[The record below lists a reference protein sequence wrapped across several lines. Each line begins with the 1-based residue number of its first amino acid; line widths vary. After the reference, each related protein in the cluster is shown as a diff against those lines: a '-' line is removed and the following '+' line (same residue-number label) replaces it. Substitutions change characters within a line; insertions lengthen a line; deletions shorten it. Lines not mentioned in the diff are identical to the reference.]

1 MGNCKII
8 QTIVDDG
15 KSECIRLFPIN
26 NVANVTNGCYLG
38 NGNTHQV
45 ICSIIDVMGFSFV
58 LSTIK

>member
-15 KSECIRLFPIN
+15 ESECIRLFPIN
-26 NVANVTNGCYLG
+26 NVANVTNGSYL
-38 NGNTHQV
+38 GNTHQV